1 MNIVLSVIM
10 AAFGAAVGLYFS
22 FRLKEREK
30 VMSEVMLLIKEL
42 TVQIRYT
49 NSEIGEMLRGAARNE
64 AYERLLFVS
73 LCGDAENGDNFHVKW
88 NEGVKNQPYLTS
100 RDREVLTALGSRLG
114 ETDRDGQITFLE
126 MTEELVRGQKEQA
139 SADYLNKGKL
149 YRSVGILC
157 GLAVGIM
164 II

>member
-1 MNIVLSVIM
+1 MNIVLSVIT
-10 AAFGAAVGLYFS
+10 AAFGAVVGLYFS
-22 FRLKEREK
+22 LRLKEREK

-49 NSEIGEMLRGAARNE
+49 NSEIGEMLRAAARNE
-64 AYERLLFVS
+64 AYERLLFVA
-73 LCGDAENGDNFHVKW
+73 LCGDEENGDNFHVKW
-88 NEGVKNQPYLTS
+88 NEGVKNQPFLTL
-100 RDREVLTALGSRLG
+100 RDREVLTALGGRLG

-126 MTEELVRGQKEQA
+126 MTEELVKGQREQA

-164 II
+164 VI